1 MNANERE
8 FIDGIARKVIGA
20 AYEVSNHLGSGFL
33 EKVYERA
40 LALEL
45 KYQGIGQKTQVPIP
59 VKYKGQGIGNY
70 VADLVVEDKV
80 LVELKCVDT
89 FSDQHTAQCLNYLK
103 ASGFNLCLLIN
114 FQKPRVEWKR
124 IVLDF

>member
-8 FIDGIARKVIGA
+8 LIDVLARKVIGA

-45 KYQGIGQKTQVPIP
+45 RSQGVANATQVPLT
-59 VKYKGQGIGNY
+59 VNYKGQNVGSF
-70 VADLVVEDKV
+70 VADMLIEGRVI
-80 LVELKCVDT
+80 VELKCVEA
-89 FSDQHTAQCLNYLK
+89 FSSLHIAQCLNYLK
-103 ASGFNLCLLIN
+103 ASGLNICLLIN
-114 FQKPRVEWKR
+114 FQKPRIEWKR
-124 IVLDF
+124 VVLDL